1 MILKVTNLLALLL
14 SEAWFIK
21 QPDWEPAILFIGF
34 LSSLIVQEIKSN
46 NVKNNNMQDKELF
59 IKLRNELPSNDGSIN
74 FLREHDFHNSF
85 KIEKLNQIRTF
96 ARSWDNAE
104 YEFLNKKLEKL
115 RDELLKLI
123 YEFINISSH
132 HTFPLE
138 NDFQTAIPRYTDNHE
153 IPDNVQKKIKQMN
166 QLGDK
171 IFIKH
176 QELIKEAK
184 KILNV

>member
-1 MILKVTNLLALLL
+1 MILKITNLLALLL

-34 LSSLIVQEIKSN
+34 LSSLIIQEVKTNSIKN
-46 NVKNNNMQDKELF
+46 HKIQDKALF
-59 IKLRNELPSNDGSIN
+59 LKLLDELPSNDGSIN

-85 KIEKLNQIRTF
+85 QLEKLDQLRIF
-96 ARSWDNAE
+96 ARNWDNAE
-104 YEFLNKKLEKL
+104 YEFLSKNLEKL
-115 RDELLKLI
+115 RTELLNLI

-132 HTFPLE
+132 NTFPLE
-138 NDFQTAIPRYTDNHE
+138 NGFQTSIPKYTDNHE
-153 IPDNVQKKIKQMN
+153 IPDTRKKSIKKMN
-166 QLGDK
+166 QLGDN

-184 KILNV
+184 KILNI